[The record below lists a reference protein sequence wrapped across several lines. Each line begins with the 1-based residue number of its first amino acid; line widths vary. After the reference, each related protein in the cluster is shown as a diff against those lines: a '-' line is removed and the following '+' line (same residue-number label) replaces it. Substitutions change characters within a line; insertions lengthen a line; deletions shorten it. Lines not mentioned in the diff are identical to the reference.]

1 MFFAIGVLLLEIS
14 FANVYLKIEG
24 ILIIA
29 GSLNKLKRN
38 GSTLSNL
45 SGPPK
50 LNRTTAFFILFFI
63 SNNLN
68 NIFYCFGFC
77 IGQNTVT

>member
-1 MFFAIGVLLLEIS
+1 LFPIFLYIFFVIGALFLEIN
-14 FANVYLKIEG
+14 FAYGYLKIEG

-38 GSTLSNL
+38 GLTFSNL

-50 LNRTTAFFILFFI
+50 LNNITAFFI
-63 SNNLN
+63 
-68 NIFYCFGFC
+68 
-77 IGQNTVT
+77 

>member
-1 MFFAIGVLLLEIS
+1 MDALLLERN
-14 FANVYLKIEG
+14 FANRYLKKEG

-29 GSLNKLKRN
+29 GSLNKLKRK

-50 LNRTTAFFILFFI
+50 LNNMTAFFI
-63 SNNLN
+63 
-68 NIFYCFGFC
+68 
-77 IGQNTVT
+77 

>member
-1 MFFAIGVLLLEIS
+1 M
-14 FANVYLKIEG
+14 EG

-45 SGPPK
+45 SGPPR
-50 LNRTTAFFILFFI
+50 LNRITAFFI
-63 SNNLN
+63 
-68 NIFYCFGFC
+68 FYF
-77 IGQNTVT
+77 